1 MDLTFDKRK
10 KYINDFMGK
19 IVYLCIAG
27 IWHYLDSE
35 WGRLLS
41 NAKNLL
47 HYSFIHVINSHV
59 KINMDPDTLVYEGI
73 K

>member
-1 MDLTFDKRK
+1 MDLKFDKK
-10 KYINDFMGK
+10 NINDFMGK